1 MPLTEEHRRSMQDH
15 KPRRGLR
22 RQYMVFAVLLAVVP
36 MFAFS
41 SFVLTRV
48 SATMKEHAVKE
59 ADNTIEALRLSIEH
73 NLDVF
78 KTDVLTIAQYPPLA
92 GLYRAERNGGIDPVD
107 ESTSAQWIARL
118 TKLFSDYEVLHRGV
132 LQVRWLDADGMERLR
147 VDRGETGPYAL
158 AKDQLQDKS
167 EREYFTRV
175 KDLAPGRVY
184 VSSID
189 LNVERGQLQVDVPVV
204 RFASPVYFDGAFFGA
219 IVVNVEPL
227 ELVEQL
233 TAAQPDSELF
243 LANLDGDYM
252 YHDDPSKRWGQQLET
267 GESLFAD
274 WDMLR
279 DKKVLNRLVAG
290 SGAVTRYEEVK
301 DDRDLSLAAIHLGN
315 GEYWM
320 LGIDTD
326 RNLLFTESKSFQS
339 MLLVGTVLIGALA
352 ALVAAFVSRQWARPI
367 QELAEMAKR
376 VHEGDYTARVK
387 VTRLDEIGA
396 LEFAFN
402 EMVQGI
408 EAGAQAE
415 QERRAAEAANEAKSN
430 FLANMSHEIRTP
442 MTAIIGYS
450 ELLEDPDLSDE
461 DRYKHVHAIRRSGNH
476 LVDIINDILDLS
488 KIEAGK
494 IELESIEC
502 DPVELIDDVITVLRP
517 KARMQDTSLSCYCDT
532 AVPQALMADPTRL
545 RQIVFNLL
553 GNAVKF
559 TKGGAVKARIA
570 LAGSGPKSGSLII
583 DIEDTGIGMK
593 PEAAAK
599 LFAPF
604 SQADSSTTRQYGGT
618 GLGLSISRRLAEA
631 MGGSV
636 TLLNTA
642 EGKGSTFRL
651 VIPVQ
656 KSSQVT
662 DYPVGEVNR
671 SPQAVMA
678 KEAVAKATDSVN
690 EPLDCD
696 VLLIED
702 GLDNQRLFKH
712 ILTKAG
718 ARVTLAENGKEGL
731 AVALERRD
739 EGGQFNVILT
749 DMQMPVMDG
758 FEATRRMRDGGISAP
773 IVALTANAMKEDREK
788 CLAAGCTDFLTKP
801 IERSKLI
808 EVVAKYSTMTAS
820 YAI

>member
-1 MPLTEEHRRSMQDH
+1 MPLTEEHHRSMQNNQQ
-15 KPRRGLR
+15 RRGLR
-22 RQYMVFAVLLAVVP
+22 RQYMFFAVLLAVVP

-41 SFVLTRV
+41 SFVLMRV
-48 SATMKEHAVKE
+48 STTMKQYAVKE
-59 ADNTIEALRLSIEH
+59 ADDTIEALRLSIEQ

-92 GLYRAERNGGIDPVD
+92 GLYRAERHGGVDPIDN
-107 ESTSAQWIARL
+107 STAEHWTARL
-118 TKLFSDYEVLHRGV
+118 TKLFSDYEFLHRGV
-132 LQVRWLDADGMERLR
+132 LQVRWLDANGMERLR
-147 VDRGETGPYAL
+147 VDRGETGPYAV
-158 AKDQLQDKS
+158 AAHRLQDKS
-167 EREYFTRV
+167 DRAYFTRV
-175 KDLAPGRVY
+175 KDLPPGRVY

-189 LNVERGQLQVDVPVV
+189 LNIERGEVQVDVPVV
-204 RFASPVYFDGAFFGA
+204 RFAAPVYFDGVFFGA

-233 TAAQPDSELF
+233 ASADPDGELF
-243 LANLDGDYM
+243 LADFNGDYM

-267 GESLFAD
+267 GECLFAD
-274 WDMLR
+274 WNMLR
-279 DKKVLNRLVAG
+279 DKKVMNRLVAG
-290 SGAVTRYEEVK
+290 GGDIARFEQTQ
-301 DDRDLSLAAIHLGN
+301 DDRNLSLASISLGN
-315 GEYWM
+315 GEYWI
-320 LGIDTD
+320 LGIDTG
-326 RNLLFTESKSFQS
+326 RNLLFTESKAFQA
-339 MLLVGTVLIGALA
+339 MLLIGTLVIGALA

-367 QELAEMAKR
+367 QELAEMTKR
-376 VHEGDYTARVK
+376 VQEGDYTARVK

-408 EAGAQAE
+408 EAGAQAV
-415 QERRAAEAANEAKSN
+415 QERRVAEAANEAKSN

-461 DRYKHVHAIRRSGNH
+461 DRFQHVHAIRRSGNH
-476 LVDIINDILDLS
+476 LVDLINDILDLS

-502 DPVELIDDVITVLRP
+502 DPVELIDDVITVMRP
-517 KARMQDTSLSCYCDT
+517 KARMQGTTLDCRCETP
-532 AVPQALMADPTRL
+532 VPRTLMTDPTRL
-545 RQIVFNLL
+545 RQIVFNLV

-559 TKGGAVKARIA
+559 TSEGTVTARLS
-570 LAGSGPKSGSLII
+570 LAESGPTTKSLIV
-583 DIEDTGIGMK
+583 DIADTGIGMK

-604 SQADSSTTRQYGGT
+604 SQADSSTTRQFGGT

-636 TLLNTA
+636 TLLKTE
-642 EGKGSTFRL
+642 EGIGSTFRL
-651 VIPVQ
+651 SIPV
-656 KSSQVT
+656 KTGSNT
-662 DYPVGEVNR
+662 TTYRVGEVDR
-671 SPQAVMA
+671 AQRQAGA
-678 KEAVAKATDSVN
+678 IAATPNAN
-690 EPLDCD
+690 ETETKLDCD

-712 ILTKAG
+712 ILTRAG
-718 ARVTLAENGKEGL
+718 ARVSLAENGKEGL
-731 AVALERRD
+731 AAALERKNA
-739 EGGQFNVILT
+739 GGQFDVILT

-758 FEATRRMRDGGISAP
+758 FEATRRMRDAGISAP

-788 CLAAGCTDFLTKP
+788 CLAAGCTDFLAKP
-801 IERSKLI
+801 IERSKLLKL
-808 EVVAKYSTMTAS
+808 VAKYSTVTAS
-820 YAI
+820 YTI